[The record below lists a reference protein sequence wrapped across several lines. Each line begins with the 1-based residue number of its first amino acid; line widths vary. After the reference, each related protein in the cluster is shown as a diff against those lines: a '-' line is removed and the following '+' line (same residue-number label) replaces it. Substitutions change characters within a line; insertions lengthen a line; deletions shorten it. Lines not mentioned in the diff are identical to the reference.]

1 MQTLR
6 DNNQCFECEQTGH
19 MAKDCPK
26 RHTLSHRPGSGVNS
40 LRSNAVDVD
49 LSPAEV
55 RLAALEEG
63 SALGLFGIT
72 PMHYGLPTS
81 MAVAAAQRTKG
92 DGSDDD
98 GDEDGPHMP
107 VATNLSVASPGEC
120 RSIIENHALA
130 TLHEAVPL
138 LLDELDGPWHDPF
151 SLDRFRLLRCSSPDT
166 YLLID
171 SHQCDEHI
179 IYYDQLCDPT
189 FDLVAWLVDQK
200 LSIYDQLVR
209 QIPEDLPPL
218 VSEPESNADS
228 GDDDGNDGADSGD
241 DDGNDGGPN
250 GGDDDGNDSDE
261 GMPPLLDISGDS
273 DSDDEGY
280 LYCGVMKAPP
290 RPMLDLRALERS
302 AARPKTAVRI
312 LPKLLV
318 VLVHLNSKPCRAL
331 LDSGSL
337 ADFVSTTIVD
347 QLKLKYNVLE
357 KPLPLQL
364 AVSGSRSVVK
374 ASTTMELKYQDISA
388 SRVFDIANLDTYDV
402 ILGMPFLFQHQ
413 VLLGF
418 NPSEIKVWSVDPLPI
433 RGASTQVLEVRTT
446 GVGDELEHYRAEL
459 RQYAASICKEAS
471 ETPLPPLRAI
481 NHVIPLIDDT
491 VTYSWRQSRCPEA
504 LRPLWRAKR
513 DNYIQSGRWEFFSGT
528 NAVPMIMMQKPSKD
542 GTIRLRTVLDTRQ
555 RNTNTK
561 KLASPLPD
569 IDIILHNVSS
579 HKYRSLLD
587 GKDAYE
593 QICVTPEHVPRTL
606 FATPDGTMISHVMQI
621 GDCNAGATYQSLMNH
636 IFSPF
641 IGIFMDV

>member
-1 MQTLR
+1 MQALR

-19 MAKDCPK
+19 VAKDCPK

-49 LSPAEV
+49 LSPAEA

-81 MAVAAAQRTKG
+81 MAVAASRRAPS

-98 GDEDGPHMP
+98 GNDGGPALP
-107 VATNLSVASPGEC
+107 VITSLSVASPGER
-120 RSIIENHALA
+120 RSIIESHALA

-151 SLDRFRLLRCSSPDT
+151 LPDRFRLLHCGSPDT

-218 VSEPESNADS
+218 VSEPENNADS
-228 GDDDGNDGADSGD
+228 
-241 DDGNDGGPN
+241 
-250 GGDDDGNDSDE
+250 GDDDGNDSDE

-290 RPMLDLRALERS
+290 RPMLDLHALECS
-302 AARPKTAVRI
+302 AARPKAAVRI
-312 LPKLLV
+312 LPKPLV
-318 VLVHLNSKPCRAL
+318 VLVHLNGKPCRAL

-337 ADFVSTTIVD
+337 VDFVSTTIVD
-347 QLKLKYNVLE
+347 QLKLSYEVLD

-364 AVSGSRSVVK
+364 AVSGSCSVVK
-374 ASTTMELKYQDISA
+374 ASTTVELTYQDIRA
-388 SRVFDIANLDTYDV
+388 RRVFDIANLDTYDV

-418 NPSEIKVWSVDPLPI
+418 NPSEIKVRSVDPLPI

-446 GVGDELEHYRAEL
+446 GVGDELERYHTEL
-459 RQYAASICKEAS
+459 RQYAASICKGAS
-471 ETPLPPLRAI
+471 ETPLP
-481 NHVIPLIDDT
+481 
-491 VTYSWRQSRCPEA
+491 RCH
-504 LRPLWRAKR
+504 LCRP
-513 DNYIQSGRWEFFSGT
+513 ST
-528 NAVPMIMMQKPSKD
+528 
-542 GTIRLRTVLDTRQ
+542 
-555 RNTNTK
+555 
-561 KLASPLPD
+561 
-569 IDIILHNVSS
+569 
-579 HKYRSLLD
+579 
-587 GKDAYE
+587 
-593 QICVTPEHVPRTL
+593 TL
-606 FATPDGTMISHVMQI
+606 FH
-621 GDCNAGATYQSLMNH
+621 
-636 IFSPF
+636 
-641 IGIFMDV
+641 